1 MSQNSWNAEF
11 NNAKGSL
18 LVGNNIRPIVRTVG
32 TDGQVLMADSA
43 QADGVAW
50 STVVNIQAAE
60 ILLTSLQVK
69 SLNATP
75 IVFIPAPG
83 ANKVIL
89 IFSCIAR
96 MNYAGTSAFI
106 AGVGQQINLVYGNP
120 FTKTAVTPCLDNGA
134 LTDVADSS
142 TWSPLGTFSSTLN
155 ADIYNKDIFA
165 KNPDPTEISG
175 NAADDNTVSIKCLYY
190 VFTIP

>member
-50 STVVNIQAAE
+50 SNMANIQLSE
-60 ILLTSLQVK
+60 IVLTSLQVK
-69 SLNATP
+69 NLVATP
-75 IVFIPAPG
+75 IIVIPAQG
-83 ANKVIL
+83 ANTVVIIL
-89 IFSCIAR
+89 HTIGR
-96 MNYAGTSAFI
+96 LNYGGTSAFTLTSNI
-106 AGVGQQINLVYGNP
+106 DLVYGNP
-120 FTKTAVTPCLDNGA
+120 FVVPAAVGAIGGADLASTFDSTATEPAIAYSNA
-134 LTDVADSS
+134 LNSEIYNT
-142 TWSPLGTFSSTLN
+142 
-155 ADIYNKDIFA
+155 DIYASNVNGIEM
-165 KNPDPTEISG
+165 TG